1 MKNKILIDL
10 PEEVLKS
17 LGKSAIDAE
26 KKRKNFIEF
35 LLIEISKDENLL
47 KKFVEMSVKYNSVKI
62 ENKNKKVDYKAKY
75 DKCIN
80 VIRRFDAG
88 IIGMYDL

>member
-26 KKRKNFIEF
+26 KKRKTFIEF
-35 LLIEISKDENLL
+35 LLIEISKDEILI
-47 KKFVEMSVKYNSVKI
+47 KKFVEMAVANRSV
-62 ENKNKKVDYKAKY
+62 
-75 DKCIN
+75 
-80 VIRRFDAG
+80 
-88 IIGMYDL
+88 

>member
-17 LGKSAIDAE
+17 LGKAAIDAE
-26 KKRKNFIEF
+26 KKRKTFIEF

-47 KKFVEMSVKYNSVKI
+47 KKFIEMSIANRSV
-62 ENKNKKVDYKAKY
+62 
-75 DKCIN
+75 
-80 VIRRFDAG
+80 
-88 IIGMYDL
+88 

>member
-10 PEEVLKS
+10 HEEVLKT

-35 LLIEISKDENLL
+35 LLIEVSKDEVLL
-47 KKFVEMSVKYNSVKI
+47 KKFVEKSLQSDSV
-62 ENKNKKVDYKAKY
+62 
-75 DKCIN
+75 
-80 VIRRFDAG
+80 
-88 IIGMYDL
+88 

>member
-1 MKNKILIDL
+1 MKNNILISL

-35 LLIEISKDENLL
+35 LLIEISKDENLI
-47 KKFVEMSVKYNSVKI
+47 KKFIELSLSQKSV
-62 ENKNKKVDYKAKY
+62 
-75 DKCIN
+75 
-80 VIRRFDAG
+80 
-88 IIGMYDL
+88 

>member
-10 PEEVLKS
+10 PGEVLKT

-47 KKFVEMSVKYNSVKI
+47 KKFVEMSLQSDSV
-62 ENKNKKVDYKAKY
+62 
-75 DKCIN
+75 
-80 VIRRFDAG
+80 
-88 IIGMYDL
+88 